1 MTSKIGVSAIAIF
14 GAASLATA
22 AHQLQLD
29 VNALNGQSYDS
40 GGNAAAF
47 GGTTHTGSIMLS
59 GGINSALE
67 EILINGAP
75 QGIASG
81 QFMSFSGTI
90 NLVNGGV
97 TGGSLSLTLQNADTF
112 TASIVG
118 GVGQVNTQAG
128 QGFSIDGLLTNALFS
143 SASFAGVDITDWFSE
158 QPINGS
164 FLNFAFNPN
173 GSGAD
178 TDTDIDI
185 FVVVPSPVAGGMA
198 GVGLLG
204 LAARR
209 RRA

>member
-1 MTSKIGVSAIAIF
+1 
-14 GAASLATA
+14 
-22 AHQLQLD
+22 
-29 VNALNGQSYDS
+29 
-40 GGNAAAF
+40 
-47 GGTTHTGSIMLS
+47 TTHTGSIMLS

-81 QFMSFSGTI
+81 QFSSFSGTI

-173 GSGAD
+173 ASGAD